1 MRTPHPLVLP
11 AATAPVLFVPP
22 LQHHRPAE
30 HETGHG
36 REQAQGDHCQEHLGP
51 AAAAPQALEAEPH
64 LPGGPTG
71 GPDKPS
77 PRRLPR
83 RVSTRSCNHI
93 SMAPGFVQGHSGW
106 DNPVV
111 L

>member
-36 REQAQGDHCQEHLGP
+36 REQAQGDHCQEHLSP

-71 GPDKPS
+71 GDGHCQAGLLEVLINPLLGD
-77 PRRLPR
+77 
-83 RVSTRSCNHI
+83 
-93 SMAPGFVQGHSGW
+93 FQGEF
-106 DNPVV
+106 P
-111 L
+111 